1 MASMF
6 SSRGIKVI
14 LFLFGVVTLAGLVL
28 HIGPERI
35 YGAGMRLGAV
45 GLTVMLVPSS
55 VMYVLDC
62 LGWQFTLGRHK
73 AAVPF
78 SRLFII
84 RTAGELVNATTPTAY
99 VGGEPLKASLLK
111 TCSVPMADGLASVIV
126 AKTTMTIAQIIYILL
141 GIGIGVWILLSSEST
156 QSDHLSGMAIALS
169 LGLLLF
175 ATTMFVIIQRRGLFA
190 VMFHVM
196 ARCGIRITALET
208 RREKLLAIDDSMV
221 GFYIRNQ
228 VSFLLSVGAFFSGW
242 LAGALEVYVILRYL
256 GEPIDIVTA
265 LSIDAMATLI
275 KGGTF
280 FIPGSIGAQ
289 EAGTL
294 ILLRAYGYSD
304 VAGMTFALLRRMRE
318 LIWIGV
324 GVVCLAFMMRKE
336 RLSERTNHSLPGGKG

>member
-1 MASMF
+1 MSPIL

-14 LFLFGVVTLAGLVL
+14 LFLFGVVTLGGLVL

-62 LGWQFTLGRHK
+62 LGWQLTLGRHK
-73 AAVPF
+73 TAVPF

-84 RTAGELVNATTPTAY
+84 RTAGELVNATTPAAY

-111 TCSVPMADGLASVIV
+111 TFSVPMADGLASVIV
-126 AKTTMTIAQIIYILL
+126 AKTTMTIAQIIYIF
-141 GIGIGVWILLSSEST
+141 IGIGLSIGVLVPSASAST
-156 QSDHLSGMAIALS
+156 EYLSGLTVIVS

-175 ATTMFVIIQRRGLFA
+175 ATAMFIVIQRQGLFA
-190 VMFHVM
+190 VMFYVM
-196 ARCGIRITALET
+196 AQCGIRITALEAK
-208 RREKLLAIDDSMV
+208 REQLLALDEAIVD
-221 GFYIRNQ
+221 FYTRNRAPF
-228 VSFLLSVGAFFSGW
+228 FLSAGTFFGGW
-242 LAGALEVYVILRYL
+242 LVGALEAYVIVRYL

-265 LSIDAMATLI
+265 LSIDALTTLI

-280 FIPGSIGAQ
+280 FVPGSIGAQ

-294 ILLRAYGYSD
+294 MLLRAYGYSD
-304 VAGMTFALLRRMRE
+304 VTGMTFALLRRVRE
-318 LIWIGV
+318 LIWIGI
-324 GVVCLAFMMRKE
+324 GALCLVFMMHVE
-336 RLSERTNHSLPGGKG
+336 RLLEQKDRS